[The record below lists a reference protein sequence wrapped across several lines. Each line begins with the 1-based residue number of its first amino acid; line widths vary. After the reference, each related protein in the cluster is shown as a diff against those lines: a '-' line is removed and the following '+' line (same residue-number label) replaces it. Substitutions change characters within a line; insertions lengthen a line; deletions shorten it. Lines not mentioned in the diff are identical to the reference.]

1 MINGLNY
8 NGFEQL
14 NGLHLLYAD
23 EIQIDKIDQ
32 KEINTLDNI
41 NTTTTIQEQIDN
53 LDETYVNYDYLYDT
67 YYHYIRDWFTNEFST
82 KTDIKEYR
90 SSWVVLEVDH
100 AIGST
105 YLIEAYSATGTTS
118 LCAIYDCQSHPAIQR

>member
-14 NGLHLLYAD
+14 NGLHVLYAD

-41 NTTTTIQEQIDN
+41 NTTTTIQQQLNTISSTIVN
-53 LDETYVNYDYLYDT
+53 VLPFKYITYT
-67 YYHYIRDWFTNEFST
+67 
-82 KTDIKEYR
+82 
-90 SSWVVLEVDH
+90 
-100 AIGST
+100 
-105 YLIEAYSATGTTS
+105 
-118 LCAIYDCQSHPAIQR
+118 

>member
-41 NTTTTIQEQIDN
+41 NTTTTIQQQIDN
-53 LDETYVNYDYLYDT
+53 LDEIYVYSLNIHQNYL
-67 YYHYIRDWFTNEFST
+67 RN
-82 KTDIKEYR
+82 
-90 SSWVVLEVDH
+90 
-100 AIGST
+100 
-105 YLIEAYSATGTTS
+105 
-118 LCAIYDCQSHPAIQR
+118 

>member
-41 NTTTTIQEQIDN
+41 NTTTTKYN
-53 LDETYVNYDYLYDT
+53 
-67 YYHYIRDWFTNEFST
+67 
-82 KTDIKEYR
+82 K
-90 SSWVVLEVDH
+90 
-100 AIGST
+100 
-105 YLIEAYSATGTTS
+105 
-118 LCAIYDCQSHPAIQR
+118 